1 MKISMQYVSFQY
13 FQFAVSCIPPVSQ
26 NNSVVSSQRARFR
39 SSSTANSY
47 VLPTSCTWPSGQH
60 ADRSLSG
67 EYMFIQSLIL
77 MIVIQE
83 AHQSF
88 YFNKKIV
95 RKYIFNYKSADNQVI
110 LTRPVT
116 FDSLF
121 GIMFYN
127 VIRYW
132 SPGLRGC
139 SNLRLVLY
147 YRNNS
152 TFCVILDERGVV

>member
-1 MKISMQYVSFQY
+1 M
-13 FQFAVSCIPPVSQ
+13 C
-26 NNSVVSSQRARFR
+26 
-39 SSSTANSY
+39 
-47 VLPTSCTWPSGQH
+47 
-60 ADRSLSG
+60 
-67 EYMFIQSLIL
+67 IQSLIL
-77 MIVIQE
+77 MIVI
-83 AHQSF
+83 

-95 RKYIFNYKSADNQVI
+95 RKYIFCYESADEQVI
-110 LTRPVT
+110 LTHPVT

-132 SPGLRGC
+132 SPALRGC

>member
-1 MKISMQYVSFQY
+1 MYRSNIFNLPLAAFHLYLKTTVLLAASALGSVRHQE
-13 FQFAVSCIPPVSQ
+13 Q
-26 NNSVVSSQRARFR
+26 NSS
-39 SSSTANSY
+39 

-110 LTRPVT
+110 LTHPVT

>member
-1 MKISMQYVSFQY
+1 MYRSNIFNLPLAAFHLYLKTIVLLAAGALGSVRHRE
-13 FQFAVSCIPPVSQ
+13 Q
-26 NNSVVSSQRARFR
+26 NSSD
-39 SSSTANSY
+39 
-47 VLPTSCTWPSGQH
+47 LPTSCTWPSGQH

-83 AHQSF
+83 AHLSF

-110 LTRPVT
+110 LTHPVT
-116 FDSLF
+116 FDSPF
-121 GIMFYN
+121 GIMFYI

>member
-1 MKISMQYVSFQY
+1 M
-13 FQFAVSCIPPVSQ
+13 C
-26 NNSVVSSQRARFR
+26 
-39 SSSTANSY
+39 
-47 VLPTSCTWPSGQH
+47 
-60 ADRSLSG
+60 
-67 EYMFIQSLIL
+67 IQSLIL
-77 MIVIQE
+77 MIVI
-83 AHQSF
+83 
-88 YFNKKIV
+88 YFNKKLSENI
-95 RKYIFNYKSADNQVI
+95 YIFYESADEQVI
-110 LTRPVT
+110 LTHPVT